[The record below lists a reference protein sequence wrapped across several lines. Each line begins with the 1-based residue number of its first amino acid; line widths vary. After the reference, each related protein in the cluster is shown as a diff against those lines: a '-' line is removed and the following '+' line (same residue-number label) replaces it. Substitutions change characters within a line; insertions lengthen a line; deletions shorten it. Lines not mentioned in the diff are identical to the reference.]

1 MPDTATP
8 ISPPKGTLMQ
18 GKRGLIM
25 GVANNRS
32 IAWAI
37 AQAVA
42 AQGAEC
48 AFTYQGEALEK
59 RVRPLAASVGSEL
72 VLPCDVSSDA
82 AIDEAFDTLAAKWG
96 KMDFLVHAI
105 GFADKNFLRGRYLDT
120 PRAAFLQA
128 LDISCYSF
136 AAVGRRAA
144 ALMPDGGALLT
155 LSYLGAE
162 RVVPHYNVM
171 GVAKA
176 ALEASVRYMAADLGR
191 DQIRVNAISAGPIR
205 TLAASGIG
213 DFTYIMKWNKYNAPL
228 ERNVELEEVGGA
240 GLYMLSDLSKGVTG
254 EVHHVDC
261 GYHTVG
267 MKNPA
272 APDIAVVND
281 FG

>member
-1 MPDTATP
+1 MPDTEVQ

-42 AQGAEC
+42 AQGGEV
-48 AFTYQGEALEK
+48 AFTYQGDALEK
-59 RVRPLAASVGSEL
+59 RVRPLAASIGSDFL
-72 VLPCDVSSDA
+72 VPCDVTDDA
-82 AIDEAFDTLAAKWG
+82 AIDAAFTALGKKWG
-96 KMDFLVHAI
+96 KIDFLVHAI
-105 GFADKNFLRGRYLDT
+105 GFADKNFLRGRYVDT
-120 PRAAFLQA
+120 PREVFLQA

-136 AAVGRRAA
+136 SAVARRAA
-144 ALMPDGGALLT
+144 ALMPDGGSLLT
-155 LSYLGAE
+155 MTYLGAE
-162 RVVPHYNVM
+162 RWVPHYNVM

-176 ALEASVRYMAADLGR
+176 ALEASVRYMAADLGPS
-191 DQIRVNAISAGPIR
+191 QIRVNAISAGPIK

-213 DFTYIMKWNKYNAPL
+213 DFSYIMKWNKYNAPL

-261 GYHTVG
+261 GYNIVG
-267 MKNPA
+267 MKNPN
-272 APDIAVVND
+272 APDITVVND
-281 FG
+281 

>member
-1 MPDTATP
+1 MPDTAVQ
-8 ISPPKGTLMQ
+8 ISPPKGTLMS

-42 AQGAEC
+42 AQGGEL
-48 AFTYQGEALEK
+48 AFTYQGETLEK
-59 RVRPLAASVGSEL
+59 RVRPLAASVNSDFL
-72 VLPCDVSSDA
+72 LPCDVTS
-82 AIDEAFDTLAAKWG
+82 DEAMDDVFAALQEKWG
-96 KMDFLVHAI
+96 KIDFLV
-105 GFADKNFLRGRYLDT
+105 DT

-144 ALMPDGGALLT
+144 ALMPDGGSLLT
-155 LSYLGAE
+155 MSYLGAE

-176 ALEASVRYMAADLGR
+176 ALEASVRYMAADLGAS
-191 DQIRVNAISAGPIR
+191 QIRVNAISAGPIR

-267 MKNPA
+267 MKNPT
-272 APDIAVVND
+272 APDITVVND
-281 FG
+281 

>member
-1 MPDTATP
+1 MPDTEVQ

-42 AQGAEC
+42 AQGGEL
-48 AFTYQGEALEK
+48 AFTYQGETLEK
-59 RVRPLAASVGSEL
+59 RVRPLAASVNSDIL
-72 VLPCDVSSDA
+72 LPCDVTS
-82 AIDEAFDTLAAKWG
+82 DEAMDEVFAALQQKWG

-105 GFADKNFLRGRYLDT
+105 GFADKNYLRGRFVDT

-144 ALMPDGGALLT
+144 ALMPDGGSLVT
-155 LSYLGAE
+155 MSYLGDE

-176 ALEASVRYMAADLGR
+176 AQEASVRYMAADLGGS
-191 DQIRVNAISAGPIR
+191 QIRVNAISAGPIR

-267 MKNPA
+267 MKNPT
-272 APDIAVVND
+272 APDITVVND
-281 FG
+281 